1 MLATVK
7 PQYNPIF
14 IESLDKAIYFHD
26 IYLTVP
32 LYNSESNM
40 LRDMPGA
47 GCYAKATHDNIN
59 LFIFLLATENLVD
72 GETLCMLKS
81 NFDEFKHLVPQSG
94 LRIKIKSLIEAEANN
109 SIPQV

>member
-47 GCYAKATHDNIN
+47 RCYAKVMHDNIN
-59 LFIFLLATENLVD
+59 FLLATENLVD
-72 GETLCMLKS
+72 GETLFMLKS